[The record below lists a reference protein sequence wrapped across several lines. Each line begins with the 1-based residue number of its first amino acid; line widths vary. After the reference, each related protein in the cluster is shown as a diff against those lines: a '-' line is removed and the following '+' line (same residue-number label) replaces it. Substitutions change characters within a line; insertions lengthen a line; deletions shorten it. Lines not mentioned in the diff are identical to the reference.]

1 MDRSTVVA
9 EADERPHRDVPAEA
23 APGGLPELSDA
34 RLVELLAAGR
44 GDALEVLHGR
54 YARRCL
60 ALASRLLVDERLAQE
75 VVQDVFLALWRNPG
89 RYDPGRGVLVSWLL
103 AVTHHRAVDLVRREQ
118 SIRSRR
124 VDLAAADDRSD
135 DTDVAEDVATRL
147 QRERV
152 RSALGTLPLA
162 QREALVM
169 AYFGAYT
176 QREVSQLTG
185 VPLGTVKTRT
195 LAGLR
200 RLRDALQEV
209 LADDDVTAW
218 GAGR

>member
-1 MDRSTVVA
+1 
-9 EADERPHRDVPAEA
+9 
-23 APGGLPELSDA
+23 
-34 RLVELLAAGR
+34 
-44 GDALEVLHGR
+44 
-54 YARRCL
+54 
-60 ALASRLLVDERLAQE
+60 
-75 VVQDVFLALWRNPG
+75 
-89 RYDPGRGVLVSWLL
+89 
-103 AVTHHRAVDLVRREQ
+103 
-118 SIRSRR
+118 
-124 VDLAAADDRSD
+124 DRSD